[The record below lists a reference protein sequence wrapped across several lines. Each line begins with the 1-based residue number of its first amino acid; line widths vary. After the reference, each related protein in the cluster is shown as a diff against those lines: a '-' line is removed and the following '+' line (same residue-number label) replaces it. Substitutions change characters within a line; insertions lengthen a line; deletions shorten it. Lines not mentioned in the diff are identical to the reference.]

1 LAKDTIYMI
10 TPQYLKAGDTIG
22 IVAPAR
28 KIVLGE
34 IQAAINTFQAWG
46 LEVVLGH
53 NLLKSDHQ
61 FSGTDEQRA
70 EDLQIMLDRPDIKA
84 VIAARGGYG
93 TLRIIDA
100 LDFSTFKQHPKWI
113 IGYSDI
119 TVLHAHINSLGVE
132 SLHATMPL
140 NFFKSGP
147 QDPAVEALHNALFG
161 KSIQYKY
168 TASSHNQHLLRAGNV
183 SGGLVGGNLSILYAL
198 SSSVSDIHT
207 DGKILFIEDL
217 DEYLYHIDRMM
228 LQLDRSGKL
237 KNLKGLIVGGMTQ
250 MKDNAIPFGKS
261 VEEIIFDAVR
271 KYDVPVCFDFPAG
284 HLADNKALILGRE
297 VALSVGESVVLKF

>member
-1 LAKDTIYMI
+1 MI

-34 IQAAINTFQAWG
+34 IQAAIKAFQAWG

-61 FSGTDEQRA
+61 FAGTDVQRT

-84 VIAARGGYG
+84 IIAARGGYG

-119 TVLHAHINSLGVE
+119 TVLHAHIHSLGFE
-132 SLHATMPL
+132 TLHATMPL

-147 QDPAVEALHNALFG
+147 SDPAVEALHNGLFG
-161 KSIQYKY
+161 KALQYAYVPSQNNK
-168 TASSHNQHLLRAGNV
+168 HLLRPGKT
-183 SGGLVGGNLSILYAL
+183 SGILVGGNLSILYAL
-198 SSSVSDIHT
+198 SGSVSDIDT
-207 DGKILFIEDL
+207 NGKILFIEDL

-250 MKDNAIPFGKS
+250 MKDNAISFGKT
-261 VEEIIFDAVR
+261 VEEIIFGAVK
-271 KYDVPVCFDFPAG
+271 KYDFPVCFDFPSG
-284 HLADNKALILGRE
+284 HIADNKALIMGRQVE
-297 VALSVGESVVLKF
+297 LSVGDTVTLKF